1 MKDWKKY
8 ISVRNAMGVI
18 FLIFSFIS
26 VDKSNDSYP
35 ETASAGGSIGAGVI
49 AGAALIG
56 FALIHVKE
64 KNSKG

>member
-1 MKDWKKY
+1 
-8 ISVRNAMGVI
+8 MGVI